1 MERRSLGRR
10 VCPAFTACWRLSCA
24 KTRRTKRENSKLTL
38 AESRNLVVG
47 SRLLGLELV
56 GRETN
61 DLEALV
67 VVLSVQLL
75 EDFVLR
81 SLPARLGN
89 DEEEDEDED
98 ENEGGEDEDEGLM
111 SEKARRIGDER

>member
-1 MERRSLGRR
+1 MGRR
-10 VCPAFTACWRLSCA
+10 VCPAFAACWRLPCA
-24 KTRRTKRENSKLTL
+24 KTRRTKRENSQLTL

-47 SRLLGLELV
+47 SWLLGLELV

-67 VVLSVQLL
+67 VVLGVKLL
-75 EDFVLR
+75 EDLVLR

-89 DEEEDEDED
+89 DEEEEE
-98 ENEGGEDEDEGLM
+98 EE
-111 SEKARRIGDER
+111 